1 MMGWVLG
8 WVLGCG
14 APAERIARLEASLGL
29 WEEGVQALEVGDPGA
44 AVEAFSS
51 AILKDPA
58 SPEIWLWKGRALAE
72 AGDLEGAIQAAGQVL
87 ARRPDHPVAR
97 YNRACWLAR
106 QGRLEEAAG
115 DLARVLEEGG
125 VDRLDAARDPD
136 LDVLRAD
143 PATRS
148 RVPARRLPAWATAD
162 PEAMFVGS
170 QWSVRILVELP
181 VEEPALHLSFDG
193 DEAAPLQLMRIV
205 EDWVPHGATVERD
218 IEFIFR
224 VLGEGEGRVGPW
236 LAKGAGLEAFLP
248 TVPYRFLAPPGAS
261 PVVGRSLAG
270 LFRSPEERVGGLQ
283 ETGAVRYA
291 DHVVVRGEPGDRLES
306 STTPSLQVEVRSGG
320 QPTWIAWEIA
330 SEPGSRVALHRSGAL
345 VYEGTP

>member
-1 MMGWVLG
+1 MGWILC
-8 WVLGCG
+8 WMLGCG
-14 APAERIARLEASLGL
+14 GPAERIARLEASLDH
-29 WEEGVQALEVGDPGA
+29 WEEGVRALDVGDP
-44 AVEAFSS
+44 VEALAAFSK
-51 AILKDPA
+51 AIVKDPA
-58 SPEIWLWKGRALAE
+58 SPELWLWKGRALAE
-72 AGDLEGAIQAAGQVL
+72 KGDLEGAIEAAGQVL
-87 ARRPDHPVAR
+87 SRRPDHPLAR

-106 QGRLEEAAG
+106 LGRLEAAAR
-115 DLARVLEEGG
+115 DLARVLEAGG
-125 VDRLDAARDPD
+125 VDRLTAARDPD

-143 PATRS
+143 PTTRS

-162 PEAMFVGS
+162 SEAMFVGS

-181 VEEPALHLSFDG
+181 VDEPTLHLSFDG
-193 DEAAPLQLMRIV
+193 DEAAPLELMRIV
-205 EDWVPHGATVERD
+205 EDRVPHGSIVERN

-236 LAKGAGLEAFLP
+236 MARGAGLEAFLP

-283 ETGAVRYA
+283 ETGAIRFA
-291 DHVVVRGEPGDRLES
+291 DHVVVRGEPGDRLEAS
-306 STTPSLQVEVRSGG
+306 AEPSLHVEVRQAG
-320 QPTWIAWEIA
+320 QPSWIAWELA